1 MQWRALSIPWTSGF
15 CLVTVIY
22 HIDTSVVTGKYR
34 QKGTTRKIHTK
45 LHLGPEWRAFHILTR
60 GLLRYFSRLF
70 VQTVRLLN
78 VYNKKENYTVV

>member
-1 MQWRALSIPWTSGF
+1 MQWRTLSIPWTSGF

-60 GLLRYFSRLF
+60 GGGGRGAVIEVF
-70 VQTVRLLN
+70 V
-78 VYNKKENYTVV
+78 TVVCANSQIA